1 MFGNRAAMFGNRAAA
16 LLSDAC
22 RLPHT
27 AFRLPHTSMPYELFL
42 ALRYLR
48 VRRGR
53 RVARWTALAA
63 LVGIACGVAA
73 LTLAL
78 ALANGFRDE
87 LRDKILRGTAHV
99 TLSRADGAGVEDAP
113 AVAAR
118 VRRIEG
124 VLDAT
129 PTTYEGALLS
139 GPGGASYT
147 LLRGV
152 DADSARAREEVRR
165 TLTAGA
171 LDTLFREAATGA
183 GAATREVEAETRSKV
198 ETQAPRESPEE
209 SPTEAPAPVV
219 LGEELAA
226 RTGLTRVG
234 DEGWLLLGASAQASQ
249 RERTPGSKEATRD
262 ATVEAAR
269 GAAGAAGQSS
279 EGASARG
286 ASGFVP
292 RARRVRV
299 AGLFRSGLY
308 DYDSAWAY
316 ASLTEVGRLTG
327 GTPASSVVSIETR
340 DMDESASV
348 ARRVREAL
356 GGAWSTLDWREANR
370 PLFAALA
377 LERRMVA
384 LIIMLI
390 TIVAALNIT
399 TTLALVVVERRADI
413 AVLVALG
420 ARERSVTLIFMLE
433 GALLGAAGALA
444 GAAVGLGAC
453 FVADRFQLVR
463 LPPDVYALSAVPLH
477 PHAPDVILAVLAAF
491 AVSLLATLYPARQAA
506 RVRPAEALRYE

>member
-1 MFGNRAAMFGNRAAA
+1 
-16 LLSDAC
+16 
-22 RLPHT
+22 
-27 AFRLPHTSMPYELFL
+27 
-42 ALRYLR
+42 
-48 VRRGR
+48 
-53 RVARWTALAA
+53 
-63 LVGIACGVAA
+63 
-73 LTLAL
+73 
-78 ALANGFRDE
+78 
-87 LRDKILRGTAHV
+87 
-99 TLSRADGAGVEDAP
+99 
-113 AVAAR
+113 
-118 VRRIEG
+118 
-124 VLDAT
+124 VLDAA

-139 GPGGASYT
+139 GPDGASYT

-152 DADSARAREEVRR
+152 DAASTRARAEVQH

-171 LDTLFREAATGA
+171 LDPLFRDD
-183 GAATREVEAETRSKV
+183 ATRAGDATASQTET
-198 ETQAPRESPEE
+198 
-209 SPTEAPAPVV
+209 PAPVV

-234 DEGWLLLGASAQASQ
+234 DEGWLLLGASAQSSTEKPAQSSTEKALKGGT
-249 RERTPGSKEATRD
+249 ERATAVEATG
-262 ATVEAAR
+262 
-269 GAAGAAGQSS
+269 GAA
-279 EGASARG
+279 
-286 ASGFVP
+286 GFVP

-308 DYDSAWAY
+308 DYDSAWTY
-316 ASLTEVGRLTG
+316 ASLAEVGRLTG
-327 GTPASSVVSIETR
+327 GTPASTVVSIEAR

-356 GGAWSTLDWREANR
+356 GAGWSTLDWREANR

-420 ARERSVTLIFMLE
+420 AREHSVTLIFMLE
-433 GALLGAAGALA
+433 GALVGAVGAIA
-444 GAAVGLGAC
+444 GAAVGLAAC

-477 PHAPDVILAVLAAF
+477 PHAPEVIWPALAAF
-491 AVSLLATLYPARQAA
+491 AVSLLATLYPAWQAA
-506 RVRPAEALRYE
+506 RVRPAEVLRYE

>member
-1 MFGNRAAMFGNRAAA
+1 M
-16 LLSDAC
+16 
-22 RLPHT
+22 
-27 AFRLPHTSMPYELFL
+27 
-42 ALRYLR
+42 
-48 VRRGR
+48 
-53 RVARWTALAA
+53 ARWTALAA
-63 LVGIACGVAA
+63 VFGIACGVAA

-99 TLSRADGAGVEDAP
+99 TLSRAGGATLEDAP
-113 AVAAR
+113 GVAAR
-118 VRRIEG
+118 VRRVEG
-124 VLDAT
+124 VRDAA
-129 PTTYEGALLS
+129 PTTYEGALLG
-139 GPGGASYT
+139 GPNGASYT

-152 DADSARAREEVRR
+152 DAASARARAEVRS
-165 TLTAGA
+165 TLTVGA
-171 LDTLFREAATGA
+171 LDTLFREGA
-183 GAATREVEAETRSKV
+183 RGVSDATREVEL
-198 ETQAPRESPEE
+198 ETQARSRLDTQARRGSPDASQESSDASRES
-209 SPTEAPAPVV
+209 SDASQTEAPAPVV

-234 DEGWLLLGASAQASQ
+234 DEGWLLLGASVPAS
-249 RERTPGSKEATRD
+249 RGEVTPGGAEKTTRD
-262 ATVEAAR
+262 A
-269 GAAGAAGQSS
+269 AAGTTQSDAAVATAQSS
-279 EGASARG
+279 EDVAARG

-308 DYDSAWAY
+308 DYDSAWTY
-316 ASLTEVGRLTG
+316 ASLAEVGRLTG
-327 GTPASSVVSIETR
+327 GTPASTVVSIEAR

-348 ARRVREAL
+348 ARRVRETL
-356 GGAWSTLDWREANR
+356 GAGWSTLDWREANR

-377 LERRMVA
+377 LERRTVA

-390 TIVAALNIT
+390 TVVAALNIT

-420 ARERSVTLIFMLE
+420 ARERSVTLIFMIE
-433 GALLGAAGALA
+433 GALVGAVGAFA
-444 GAAVGLGAC
+444 GAAAGLAAC
-453 FVADRFQLVR
+453 LAADRFRLVR